1 MESNAK
7 FAEVLGEVQNILS
20 HLGISDDFIVSTVAV
35 KLTFIVDYKAV
46 VNPKA
51 VLESKW
57 KREMF
62 IDALLFLFS
71 GWCLSI

>member
-7 FAEVLGEVQNILS
+7 FAEVLGEVHNILS

-51 VLESKW
+51 VLESK
-57 KREMF
+57 
-62 IDALLFLFS
+62 
-71 GWCLSI
+71 